1 MSRLE
6 LPLDRFTPGDLF
18 PNGPG
23 QHSQAILASVHATL
37 ATVTRFLLGPHLDT
51 SRGVPGPFRPSLFDL
66 LTSKAARPDVFA
78 AQTCPPA
85 FDGHLPGRH
94 HCEHPVSTQ

>member
-37 ATVTRFLLGPHLDT
+37 ATVTQFLLGPHLDT
-51 SRGVPGPFRPSLFDL
+51 SKRCARTISDRAST
-66 LTSKAARPDVFA
+66 TS
-78 AQTCPPA
+78 
-85 FDGHLPGRH
+85 
-94 HCEHPVSTQ
+94 